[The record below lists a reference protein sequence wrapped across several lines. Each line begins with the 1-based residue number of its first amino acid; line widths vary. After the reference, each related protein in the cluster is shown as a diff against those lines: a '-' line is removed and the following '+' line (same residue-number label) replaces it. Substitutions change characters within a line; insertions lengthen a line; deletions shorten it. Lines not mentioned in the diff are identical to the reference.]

1 MIIFFDYPSSIHIS
15 YPPLN
20 KTIHKTIP
28 SHPSLPI
35 LPSTYGAGL
44 KSRETKHD
52 SSKVQPLPTLDMHP
66 LEDDL
71 LGDALHLDEDVI
83 ERDLRLI
90 VLEVVLLGT
99 AVIRP

>member
-1 MIIFFDYPSSIHIS
+1 
-15 YPPLN
+15 
-20 KTIHKTIP
+20 
-28 SHPSLPI
+28 
-35 LPSTYGAGL
+35 
-44 KSRETKHD
+44 
-52 SSKVQPLPTLDMHP
+52 MHP